1 MNAPTTP
8 SSYPKWCRVL
18 AAFLATLIVVVPVGL
33 LVLSMFGWDPEATG
47 DPVWDEDYG
56 GYSYSEPTDHWIA
69 YVGVGFF
76 FSELHP
82 LLWLARG
89 GRRGTVGRMA
99 LFGMLAHGIATYTLL
114 IVAAFSHED
123 RAGLLWLIA
132 FASQFAWA
140 LFYAAILS
148 GERTAS
154 A

>member
-1 MNAPTTP
+1 MSVPAPA
-8 SSYPKWCRVL
+8 SIYPKWCRVL
-18 AAFLATLIVVVPVGL
+18 AAIGATLIVVVPVGL
-33 LVLSMFGWDPEATG
+33 LLLSMFGWDPDAAG
-47 DPVWDEDYG
+47 KPGWDEDYG
-56 GYSYSEPTDHWIA
+56 GYSYSKPTDHWIA

-123 RAGLLWLIA
+123 LAGLLWLIA

-140 LFYAAILS
+140 LFYAAILV

-154 A
+154 S